1 MGGKEAS
8 CWVNDLIRQEGADS
22 VPRRVVGL
30 DQEHSRVSCRKPRD
44 LGKLRRG
51 GGGVCVDGTVGVPGR
66 PLLRAPFFS
75 WK

>member
-1 MGGKEAS
+1 M
-8 CWVNDLIRQEGADS
+8 
-22 VPRRVVGL
+22 PRRVVGL